1 MVVDLRSDTVTR
13 PSPAMLEAMASA
25 AVGDDVYGDDP
36 TVNELQA
43 HAASMFNKEAG
54 LFCPSGTMTNQI
66 AIKAHTQPGD
76 ELICSDSAHIFI
88 YEGGGIAFNSGVQAR
103 CLPGDE
109 GGRIKAAQVESAVN
123 PDDIHLPRTTLVCLE
138 NTTNKPGGAIY
149 SLQSMQAIFKVAKAN
164 GLRCHLDGARLFN
177 AMVASGHTFPSE
189 TPSDRS
195 HQPMANGHAGEGSEQ
210 GCSYGPPDVGACF
223 DSISIC
229 LSKGLGCPI
238 GSLLLGTHDFI
249 ARARRIRK
257 AMGGGMR
264 QAGFL
269 AAAGLYALKH
279 NINRLACDHARAKQ
293 LGAALASL
301 DRSRFV
307 TKIKPVTTNIV
318 IFELGEDFDGQVMKE
333 ALAARGILVSRFGA
347 RLMRFVTHLNTDDHQ
362 IAYAIQALREVQDDM
377 MSR

>member
-1 MVVDLRSDTVTR
+1 MV
-13 PSPAMLEAMASA
+13 SA
-25 AVGDDVYGDDP
+25 AVGDDVWGDDP
-36 TVNELQA
+36 TVNQLQA
-43 HAASMFNKEAG
+43 YAASLFGKEAG
-54 LFCPSGTMTNQI
+54 LFCPSGTMTNQV

-88 YEGGGIAFNSGVQAR
+88 YEGGGIASNSGVQAR

-109 GGRIKAAQVESAVN
+109 GGRITAAQVESAIN
-123 PDDIHLPRTTLVCLE
+123 PDDIHLPRSTLVCLE

-149 SLQSMQAIFKVAKAN
+149 SLKSMQAIFKVARAN
-164 GLRCHLDGARLFN
+164 GLQCHLDGARLFN

-189 TPSDRS
+189 PSSDSS
-195 HQPMANGHAGEGSEQ
+195 HQPIANGHVAEENEQ
-210 GCSYGPPDVGACF
+210 GCSYGPLEVGACF

-229 LSKGLGCPI
+229 LSKGLGCPV

-269 AAAGLYALKH
+269 AAAGLFALKY
-279 NINRLACDHARAKQ
+279 NVNRLACDHARAKQ

-301 DRSRFV
+301 DRSRFI
-307 TKIKPVTTNIV
+307 TKIKPFTTNIV
-318 IFELGEDFDGQVMKE
+318 VFELGEDFDGQAMKE
-333 ALAARGILVSRFGA
+333 ALAARGILVSSFGK
-347 RLMRFVTHLNTDDHQ
+347 RLMRFVTHLDVTDYQ
-362 IAYAIQALREVQDDM
+362 IADATQALREVQQDM